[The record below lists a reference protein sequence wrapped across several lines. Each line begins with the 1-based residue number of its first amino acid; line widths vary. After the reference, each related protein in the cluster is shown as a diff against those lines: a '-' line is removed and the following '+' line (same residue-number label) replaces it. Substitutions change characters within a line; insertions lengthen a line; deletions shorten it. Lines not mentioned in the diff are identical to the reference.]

1 MKKTADPAQCLA
13 QGLQALQLSTAL
25 QAPLLSYLSELQR
38 WNAAYNLTAV
48 REPVPMVIR
57 HLLDSL
63 AILPHLDAGLLPP
76 EGRLLDVG
84 SGAGLPGIPLA
95 LARPDWRV
103 AVLDSNGKKARF
115 LRHAQR
121 SLGLANLEVIE
132 ARVEDHPPGPV
143 YDAVVSRAFGA
154 VETFVAV
161 SGHLLADH
169 GLWLAMR
176 GRLDDNPGAALPA
189 DRGVR
194 AAIPLTVPVLAEAR
208 HLLVV
213 SRLPAGSP
221 HSP

>member
-25 QAPLLSYLSELQR
+25 QAPRLSYLSELQR

-95 LARPDWRV
+95 LARPGWRV
-103 AVLDSNGKKARF
+103 TVLDSNGKKARF

-121 SLGLANLEVIE
+121 TLGLANLEVIE
-132 ARVEDHPPGPV
+132 ARMREIVDRNEEITREVWDRTLLSRSSHLVEKHSTEDSGLEKWRCGHWRHTVRLIRFKRCLPSSQTTLS
-143 YDAVVSRAFGA
+143 VVPRP
-154 VETFVAV
+154 
-161 SGHLLADH
+161 
-169 GLWLAMR
+169 MK
-176 GRLDDNPGAALPA
+176 RL
-189 DRGVR
+189 
-194 AAIPLTVPVLAEAR
+194 
-208 HLLVV
+208 
-213 SRLPAGSP
+213 
-221 HSP
+221 